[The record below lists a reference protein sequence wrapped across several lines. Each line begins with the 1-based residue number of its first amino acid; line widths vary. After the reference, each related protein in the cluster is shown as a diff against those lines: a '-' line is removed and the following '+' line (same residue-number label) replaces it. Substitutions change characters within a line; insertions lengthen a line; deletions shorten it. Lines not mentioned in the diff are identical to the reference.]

1 MRTDKQIEEEEL
13 QYNIYREAAK
23 VSVLSAVKINNYE
36 YFTGE

>member
-23 VSVLSAVKINNYE
+23 VSVLSVLS
-36 YFTGE
+36 GE